1 MCARTGEIVAGFPS
15 FEGSVKRLLGVA
27 LAIAFAAAASGDALP
42 AVERARIE
50 SLIAAVEKLPDATF
64 VRNGKPYKPA
74 TAAKFLRGKWD
85 DRAKEVR
92 STEDFIVKVGS
103 KSSTTGRPYLVRFAD
118 GREIT
123 TADFFRGQLAKMR

>member
-1 MCARTGEIVAGFPS
+1 MPVPPPS
-15 FEGSVKRLLGVA
+15 FERCVKRLLGVV
-27 LAIAFAAAASGDALP
+27 LAIAFAAAAIGDILP
-42 AVERARIE
+42 AAERARIE

-74 TAAKFLRGKWD
+74 TAAKFLRGKWE
-85 DRAKEVR
+85 DRAREVR

-103 KSSTTGRPYLVRFAD
+103 MSSTTGRPYLVRFTD

-123 TADFFRGQLAKMR
+123 TAEFFRAELTKTR

>member
-1 MCARTGEIVAGFPS
+1 MPARSRS
-15 FEGSVKRLLGVA
+15 FQRCVKRLLGLV
-27 LAIAFAAAASGDALP
+27 LAITFAAAALGDILP
-42 AVERARIE
+42 AADRARIE
-50 SLIAAVEKLPDATF
+50 SLLAAVEKLADATF

-74 TAAKFLRGKWD
+74 TAAKFLRGKWE
-85 DRAKEVR
+85 DRASEVR

-123 TADFFRGQLAKMR
+123 TAEFFRAQLAKSR